1 MSDKSAIE
9 WTDATWN
16 PTRGCTKISPG
27 CARCYAETFAERFRG
42 VAGNPYERG
51 FDPRLVPE
59 KLHEPLKWRKP
70 RRIFVNSMSDL
81 FHEDFPD
88 EYIDQVFAVMGVA
101 HWHTFQVLTKRA
113 DRMAAYFAETWQV
126 PAQPAARAY
135 DIDILERPAH
145 VENRWDRINRACD
158 DIPSEVLGDHCW
170 DGEDSLIGRPAWP
183 RAPYPNVWLGVS
195 VENQKYADARIPHL
209 LKTPA
214 AVRFL
219 SCEPLIGPVDLTQF
233 LTDEPS
239 FTINTLARFYRTPD
253 GKASEF
259 NSDGDGKTYD
269 RVVKNPLPLHWVIV
283 GGESGHGARPMHPD
297 WARSIRDQCQAAGVP
312 MLFKQWGAWAPVG
325 GDTPRGL
332 KLIHAH
338 ARGGHT
344 PAISRHEPGCP
355 CDGMPSDVPM
365 VLAGKKAAG
374 RLLDGR
380 TWDEFPEVAHA

>member
-183 RAPYPNVWLGVS
+183 RAPYPNIWLGVS
-195 VENQKYADARIPHL
+195 VENQKYADARIPSL
-209 LKTPA
+209 VKTPA

-219 SCEPLIGPVDLTQF
+219 SCEPLLGPLDLSAWLKPCTDHFSFGPLYNHVDDEMPFPAIG
-233 LTDEPS
+233 
-239 FTINTLARFYRTPD
+239 
-253 GKASEF
+253 
-259 NSDGDGKTYD
+259 
-269 RVVKNPLPLHWVIV
+269 WVIV
-283 GGESGHGARPMHPD
+283 GGESGPGARRMHPR
-297 WARSIRDQCQAAGVP
+297 WVQSIRDQCVAARVP
-312 MLFKQWGAWAPVG
+312 FFFKQHGEWMPVDSYPEKG
-325 GDTPRGL
+325 IRWDRVDLAGRPVTGL
-332 KLIHAH
+332 PGLYDDSDALM
-338 ARGGHT
+338 AR
-344 PAISRHEPGCP
+344 
-355 CDGMPSDVPM
+355 V
-365 VLAGKKAAG
+365 GKKAAG

-380 TWDEFPEVAHA
+380 TWDEFPAVPQEAAP